1 MINFSFYFW
10 YFHNTI
16 AETFCYFHNTMAETK
31 EEQKIRAQE
40 IYKRLDKM
48 YPNAKCALYFTNAF
62 ELMVATILSAQ
73 CTDKRV
79 NMISPGL
86 FKKYPSPKAFAEA
99 NLQELEQ
106 EIYSTGFYRNKA
118 KNIVA
123 ASQKIVIEF
132 KGKMPDNMNDLL
144 TLPGIARK
152 SANVVLY
159 VWYGKNEGVVVDT
172 HVKRISNRLALTKN
186 KTPEKIEQDL
196 MKLYNRRK
204 WGPFAYYLVVHGRT
218 LCTARNPKCIKCPL
232 QPICPGS
239 KEFL

>member
-1 MINFSFYFW
+1 MPES
-10 YFHNTI
+10 
-16 AETFCYFHNTMAETK
+16 K
-31 EEQKIRAQE
+31 KDLKIRAQE
-40 IYKRLDKM
+40 IYKRLSKM

-79 NMISPGL
+79 NMITPQL
-86 FKKYPSPKAFAEA
+86 FKKYPSVEAFA
-99 NLQELEQ
+99 NVSQTELEQ

-118 KNIVA
+118 KNIIA
-123 ASQKIVIEF
+123 ASQKIVAEF
-132 KGKMPDNMNDLL
+132 DGKVPDNMEELL

-159 VWYGKNEGVVVDT
+159 VWYDKNEGVVVDT

-186 KTPEKIEQDL
+186 KTPEKIEKDL
-196 MKLYNRRK
+196 MNLYEREI

-218 LCTARNPKCIKCPL
+218 LCMARNPQCAKCPL

>member
-1 MINFSFYFW
+1 
-10 YFHNTI
+10 
-16 AETFCYFHNTMAETK
+16 MAKSKQELK
-31 EEQKIRAQE
+31 KRAQE
-40 IYKRLDKM
+40 IYRRLEKM
-48 YPNAKCALYFTNAF
+48 YPNAKCALHFANAF

-79 NMISPGL
+79 NMITPGL
-86 FKKYPSPKAFAEA
+86 FKKYPSPQAFATA
-99 NLQELEQ
+99 SQTELEQ
-106 EIYSTGFYRNKA
+106 DIYSTGFYRNKA
-118 KNIVA
+118 KNIIA
-123 ASQKIVIEF
+123 ASQKIVKDFGGEI
-132 KGKMPDNMNDLL
+132 PDNMKDLL
-144 TLPGIARK
+144 TFPGIARK

-186 KTPEKIEQDL
+186 KTPEKIEKDL
-196 MKLYNRRK
+196 MEIYERKK

-218 LCTARNPKCIKCPL
+218 LCMARNPQCAKCPL